1 MPYEKVVLTDG
12 MAVLFAVLEEP
23 QETGPSEVETPQS
36 DPRVLVAALTA
47 ASRVIAAGQVRRRQG
62 PRDRRR
68 AGGVTSGSAC
78 GVAGR
83 GTWAPMSG
91 RMPGLVTGMTHRSQ
105 TPSP

>member
-12 MAVLFAVLEEP
+12 MVVLFAVPEEP

-62 PRDRRR
+62 
-68 AGGVTSGSAC
+68 AA
-78 GVAGR
+78 
-83 GTWAPMSG
+83 
-91 RMPGLVTGMTHRSQ
+91 
-105 TPSP
+105 